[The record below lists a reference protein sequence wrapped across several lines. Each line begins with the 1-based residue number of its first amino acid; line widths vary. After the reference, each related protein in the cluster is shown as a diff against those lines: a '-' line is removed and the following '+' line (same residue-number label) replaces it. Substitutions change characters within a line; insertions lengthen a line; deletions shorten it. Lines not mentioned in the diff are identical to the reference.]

1 MITLEFDRN
10 SSKSL
15 YAQLYEYLRDEILT
29 GNIKAGERLPSLRSM
44 ADMLNISITTV
55 RIAYDQLLVE
65 GYIVSRPQ
73 SGFYAADDAGSESY
87 DIITKGERTPESQSN
102 MNGLRSAYPESC
114 DPASFDFV
122 KWKKC
127 MASVLNDM
135 PELLLSEGDRQGE
148 PALREEIA
156 EYLFRSR
163 GVVCTQDQVVI
174 SAGTQQLIN
183 HLARILKMMDI
194 GLVCTEEPG
203 YLPVR
208 NSFRDWGFSINS
220 IPVHDDGIEIEKLP
234 INIRTAVYVCPQNQ
248 FPTGAVMPVGRRHQ
262 ILEWAAANDSI
273 IIEDDYNSEL
283 RYFGMPVPALQGLY
297 KDSRVVYLGSF
308 SSTLFPAV
316 RISYMVLPDDMA
328 ELYRKIRN
336 DYDQTCSKTEQ
347 LTLALFMQRGY
358 YQSNL
363 RRIRKLYSRKL
374 EKTLEAIRECD
385 ACGSFISAENTVSGI
400 NIFLHINT
408 RARVITSGTSG
419 KSRVDELSNELMQRL
434 TESASALG
442 LKVKGIEQL
451 SHDGQIYLI
460 FYYNQIPL
468 ERIRSS
474 VRDMIDGFRA
484 VVSKGGLNM
493 PSVYEVIRIREGRPV
508 FLKEHFERLE
518 ASLASIGMEPPFSFE
533 ELGSQTELMTGEN
546 NIVNHNLKVEVDV
559 SGYSVIYMNP
569 THYPAAEMYRDGV
582 RVGLLN
588 GERRNPNIK
597 MMDRELRDAADAAIK
612 EKNVYEVL
620 LVDRNG
626 HITEGSRSNVFFI
639 KDGEVYTSPE
649 TQVLKGVTRLKVLEI
664 IRELGVVIH
673 EKQMTVS
680 EARACDAAFISGTS
694 PGVLPAASLDGTDYD
709 VNDPLLRVIMQRYE
723 ELLMGYGN
731 EE

>member
-10 SSKSL
+10 STKSL

-29 GNIKAGERLPSLRSM
+29 GNIEAGERLPSLRSM

-55 RIAYDQLLVE
+55 KIAYEQLMVE
-65 GYIVSRPQ
+65 GYLVSRPQ
-73 SGFYAADDAGSESY
+73 SGFYAAEDAGSRSEGVRTRKERSG
-87 DIITKGERTPESQSN
+87 DRNERTE
-102 MNGLRSAYPESC
+102 GVYSAMPSSC

-127 MASVLNDM
+127 MASVLNET

-148 PALREEIA
+148 PSLREEIA

-163 GVVCTQDQVVI
+163 GVICNQDQVVI
-174 SAGTQQLIN
+174 SAGTQQLVN

-220 IPVHDDGIEIEKLP
+220 IPVRDDGIEIERLP
-234 INIRTAVYVCPQNQ
+234 INVRTAVYVCPQNQ
-248 FPTGAVMPVGRRHQ
+248 FPTGAVMPIGRRHQ
-262 ILEWAAANDSI
+262 ILEWAADNDSI

-283 RYFGMPVPALQGLY
+283 RYFGMPVPALQGLD
-297 KDSRVVYLGSF
+297 KGSRVVYLGSF

-316 RISYMVLPDDMA
+316 RISYMVLPENMA
-328 ELYRKIRN
+328 ELYNRIRE

-358 YQSNL
+358 YQTNL

-374 EKTLEAIRECD
+374 EETLDAIRECD
-385 ACGSFISAENTVSGI
+385 VEGRFISAENTVSGI
-400 NIFLHINT
+400 NLFLHINT

-419 KSRVDELSNELMQRL
+419 KSRMQELNNELVQRM
-434 TESASALG
+434 TDSAAALG
-442 LKVKGIEQL
+442 LRVRGIDQL
-451 SHDGQIYLI
+451 NHDGQIYLI
-460 FYYNQIPL
+460 FYYSQIPL
-468 ERIRSS
+468 QSIRPS

-484 VVSKGGLNM
+484 TVSKGGLNM
-493 PSVYEVIRIREGRPV
+493 PSVYEVVRLRNGRPV
-508 FLKEHFERLE
+508 FLKEHYERLE
-518 ASLASIGMEPPFSFE
+518 ASLASIGMETPFTYS
-533 ELGSQTELMTGEN
+533 ELESQIASMAEDY
-546 NIVNHNLKVEVDV
+546 NISDHNLKIEVDV

-569 THYPAAEMYRDGV
+569 THYPAAELYETGV
-582 RVGLLN
+582 RAGLIN

-597 MMDRELRDAADAAIK
+597 MMDQELRDAANAAIK
-612 EKNVYEVL
+612 SKDVYEVL
-620 LVDRNG
+620 LVDRSG

-639 KDGEVYTSPE
+639 KNGEVYTSPSSR
-649 TQVLKGVTRLKVLEI
+649 VLKGVTRLKILEI
-664 IRELGVVIH
+664 IEELGVTIH
-673 EKQMTVS
+673 EEQLTVQ
-680 EARACDAAFISGTS
+680 EAEACDAAFISGTS
-694 PGVLPAASLDGTDYD
+694 PSVLPIASLEGKDFD
-709 VNDPLLRVIMQRYE
+709 VNDPLLRVIMKKYE
-723 ELLMGYGN
+723 KMLG
-731 EE
+731 